1 MPPPPPPLLSTV
13 PSFVA
18 TTSISR
24 VLFRSSLVLAGLCL
38 QYLASVSVSAFL
50 LVETYLR
57 EKDRECYLQNC
68 LFYKIEREREA
79 VCGLDSTVVFVVI
92 DYDILKCN
100 IAHRIALLGKT
111 RHRAW
116 LRVCVCGVAL
126 IMQHS
131 TVGWIRFI
139 YYPLESPLCSGTE
152 QEIAQTEPVVFF
164 CPWPADQRTCGC
176 TVVACFS
183 KLSVLVCFI

>member
-57 EKDRECYLQNC
+57 EKDRECYLKNC
-68 LFYKIEREREA
+68 LFYKIERERERERPS
-79 VCGLDSTVVFVVI
+79 VDST
-92 DYDILKCN
+92 
-100 IAHRIALLGKT
+100 RLLF
-111 RHRAW
+111 
-116 LRVCVCGVAL
+116 LLSL
-126 IMQHS
+126 I
-131 TVGWIRFI
+131 TTF
-139 YYPLESPLCSGTE
+139 
-152 QEIAQTEPVVFF
+152 
-164 CPWPADQRTCGC
+164 
-176 TVVACFS
+176 
-183 KLSVLVCFI
+183 